1 MGWSG
6 SERRG
11 EDRPFD
17 GLERRSEAR
26 ARMLTQATRLADV
39 EVRAL
44 ADRRRLEEAEAWD
57 TAEYLE

>member
-1 MGWSG
+1 MGWNG
-6 SERRG
+6 NERRG
-11 EDRPFD
+11 EDLPFN

-26 ARMLTQATRLADV
+26 SRMLFQSTRLADV

-44 ADRRRLEEAEAWD
+44 ADQRRLEEAEAWD